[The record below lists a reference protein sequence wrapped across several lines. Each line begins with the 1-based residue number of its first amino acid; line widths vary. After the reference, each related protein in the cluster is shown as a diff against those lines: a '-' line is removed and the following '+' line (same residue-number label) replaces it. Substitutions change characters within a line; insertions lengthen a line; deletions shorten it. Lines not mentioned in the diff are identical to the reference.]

1 MSIVRVRRQSSFTVI
16 PNEII
21 NDDALDG
28 ATLGLLVYL
37 LSKPKDWCISIKSIA
52 GLKRFGSHG
61 KVVEGLKLLRALGY
75 AQLQKFRDGSTDWII
90 TDEKGRFDPDS
101 ENRNKAHQPDS
112 ENRNKANQG
121 NDTPGTPD
129 LMPDSENRNKAG
141 TPDLMPDSENRNA
154 LKRTEENKKLKMG
167 RNTKNPALE
176 LLLSAGVEPQIAED
190 FLMVRKDKRAKT
202 FTTTAFEGLA
212 REARKAGLSVN
223 EAVRVCAEASWTSF
237 TAKWYAN
244 RIGQASTAP
253 PTRQFP
259 AEQKSRAR
267 EFLA

>member
-154 LKRTEENKKLKMG
+154 LKRTDKKNKELSKSTRANKTPIPDDFAISDKVREWYAKQAYTESLEQHFEHFCDKARQNG
-167 RNTKNPALE
+167 YVYADWDAALRNAIR
-176 LLLSAGVEPQIAED
+176 SD
-190 FLMVRKDKRAKT
+190 W
-202 FTTTAFEGLA
+202 
-212 REARKAGLSVN
+212 AGL
-223 EAVRVCAEASWTSF
+223 RKPRLDTPYQQRAS
-237 TAKWYAN
+237 
-244 RIGQASTAP
+244 P
-253 PTRQFP
+253 PTRHFP
-259 AEQKSRAR
+259 AEPKSRAR
-267 EFLA
+267 DFLA